1 MPLSS
6 VIACHECDLLQSLP
20 SVSGNVTLKCRRCGA
35 VLCRKR
41 ENSLERTLAL
51 TLAGLMLFL
60 LANAFP
66 FLSFKMESQVRETT
80 LITGITELYAQGLEG
95 LALLVFLTTIAVPFL
110 QMSGMLWV
118 LLPLKFGMEAPKMMY
133 VFRFVRGMQPWGM
146 MEVFML
152 GILVSVVKLSKMA
165 QIVPGI
171 AIFAFLLLIFVQA
184 AASSSLD
191 PHIIWERWEKRA

>member
-1 MPLSS
+1 M
-6 VIACHECDLLQSLP
+6 ACHECDLLQRLP
-20 SVSGNVTLKCRRCGA
+20 AVSGNVTLKCSRCGA
-35 VLCRKR
+35 VLYRKR

-66 FLSFKMESQVRETT
+66 FLSFKMESQVRETN
-80 LITGITELYAQGLEG
+80 LITGIAELYAQGLEG
-95 LALLVFLTTIAVPFL
+95 LALLVFFTTVAVPFL
-110 QMSGMLWV
+110 QMAGMLYV
-118 LLPLKFGMEAPKMMY
+118 LVPLKFGRKARKMMT
-133 VFRFVRGMQPWGM
+133 VFRLVQGMQPWGM

-152 GILVSVVKLSKMA
+152 GILVSVVKLAKMA

-171 AIFAFLLLIFVQA
+171 AIFAFLTLIFVQA

-191 PHIIWERWEKRA
+191 PHIVWEKWEKRL

>member
-1 MPLSS
+1 MSR
-6 VIACHECDLLQSLP
+6 VMACHECDLLQRLP
-20 SVSGNVTLKCRRCGA
+20 AVSGNVTLKCSRCGA
-35 VLCRKR
+35 VLYRKR

-66 FLSFKMESQVRETT
+66 FLSFKMESQVRETN
-80 LITGITELYAQGLEG
+80 LITGIAELYAQGLEG
-95 LALLVFLTTIAVPFL
+95 LALLVFFTTVAVPFL
-110 QMSGMLWV
+110 QMAGMLYV
-118 LLPLKFGMEAPKMMY
+118 LVPLKFGRKARKMMT
-133 VFRFVRGMQPWGM
+133 VFRLVQGMQPWGM

-152 GILVSVVKLSKMA
+152 GILVSVVKLAKMA

-171 AIFAFLLLIFVQA
+171 AIFAFLTLIFVQA

-191 PHIIWERWEKRA
+191 PHIVWEKWEKRL

>member
-1 MPLSS
+1 M
-6 VIACHECDLLQSLP
+6 ACHECDLLQRLP
-20 SVSGNVTLKCRRCGA
+20 KVSGNVTLKCRRCGA
-35 VLCRKR
+35 VLYRKR
-41 ENSLERTLAL
+41 KNSLDRTLAL

-66 FLSFKMESQVRETT
+66 FLAFKMETQVRETT

-110 QMSGMLWV
+110 QIAGMLYV
-118 LLPLKFGMEAPKMMY
+118 LLPLKFGRKAREMMT
-133 VFRFVRGMQPWGM
+133 VFRFVLGMQPWGM

-171 AIFAFLLLIFVQA
+171 AIFAFLTLIFVQA
-184 AASSSLD
+184 AASASLD
-191 PHIIWERWEKRA
+191 PHIIWDKWEKQS

>member
-1 MPLSS
+1 M
-6 VIACHECDLLQSLP
+6 ACHECDLLQRLP
-20 SVSGNVTLKCRRCGA
+20 NVTGNVTLKCSRCGA
-35 VLCRKR
+35 VLHRKR
-41 ENSLERTLAL
+41 KNSLERTLAL

-66 FLSFKMESQVRETT
+66 FLSFKMETRIRETT
-80 LITGITELYAQGLEG
+80 LLTGITELYAQGWEG
-95 LALLVFLTTIAVPFL
+95 LAVLVFLTTVAVPFL
-110 QMSGMLWV
+110 QLGGMLYV
-118 LLPLKFGMEAPKMMY
+118 LMPLKFGWKAPEMMT
-133 VFRFVRGMQPWGM
+133 VFRFLQGMQPWGM

-184 AASSSLD
+184 AASSALD
-191 PHIIWERWEKRA
+191 PHIVWEKWKK